1 MEKTE
6 FIKKFKGNDCDALEI
21 YIKAKQDTVYYLL
34 YVKVD
39 HISRYFTETAVTNG
53 QDGRTVHIDGE
64 IADVLTDCPSILS
77 FHRKW
82 SNRVME
88 DLTTDE
94 QSSLMNDIIDL
105 LDLHKHIITIGLFQE
120 MDDKYDELFN
130 MGKN

>member
-1 MEKTE
+1 
-6 FIKKFKGNDCDALEI
+6 
-21 YIKAKQDTVYYLL
+21 
-34 YVKVD
+34 
-39 HISRYFTETAVTNG
+39 
-53 QDGRTVHIDGE
+53 
-64 IADVLTDCPSILS
+64 
-77 FHRKW
+77 
-82 SNRVME
+82 ME

>member
-6 FIKKFKGNDCDALEI
+6 FIKKFKDNDCDALEI

-82 SNRVME
+82 SNRIME

-94 QSSLMNDIIDL
+94 QSI
-105 LDLHKHIITIGLFQE
+105 
-120 MDDKYDELFN
+120 
-130 MGKN
+130 